1 MGIEGTTKV
10 IEDARR
16 KKQEKNRENVYSISI
31 VRVGNAA
38 GNSGPLIFH
47 ANGKKLES
55 KALKSLDRKDHPPGH
70 TFTITPIA
78 YMTNMACI
86 QLVPVICKGI
96 RTMPVICDH
105 PYWWV
110 MLSLDEYYSHINMHD

>member
-47 ANGKKLES
+47 ADGKKLES
-55 KALKSLDRKDHPPGH
+55 KALNNLDRKGH
-70 TFTITPIA
+70 
-78 YMTNMACI
+78 
-86 QLVPVICKGI
+86 
-96 RTMPVICDH
+96 
-105 PYWWV
+105 
-110 MLSLDEYYSHINMHD
+110 LSGSTVNYGTK